1 MRPVQP
7 SYLLWCL
14 LVLTADLAADLT
26 PRVTVRS
33 GDANRFIPSFSQDGV
48 LNYDTFLL
56 SEDGETLYV
65 GARDTILSLDIRN
78 SSPVKLKGLVPWKAL
93 PEKKEECVFK
103 QKSLETDCFNFIRVL
118 VPLNNTHL
126 YTCGTYAFSPTC
138 TYVKLDNFSLAT
150 DENGQPLFQKGKGLC
165 PYDPNYDN
173 TAIVVDGELYTG
185 TMNNFQG
192 SEPIITRTLGNRGVL
207 KSDFFFTWLN
217 ADAAFV
223 ASFNIPSPPEDD
235 DKVYFFF
242 SETGEYDFF
251 DKMKVSRV
259 ARVCK
264 NDVGGDKVLQKKWTT
279 FLKAQLSCSHKGEF
293 PYNVI
298 QHVIAVPQKG
308 GGTLFYGIF
317 ASQWWRG
324 NLRSSAVC
332 VFDFEAI
339 KQAFDGKFKEF
350 NKDCSQWMTYNGP
363 AIDPRPGSCS
373 VGPSADRALT
383 FIKEHFLM
391 DEKILPDQNQPLLV
405 KQNVQY
411 TRITVHQTSDI
422 AGDPYVVM
430 FLGTD
435 DGFLHKVVIIATQ
448 PHIIEE
454 IQLFKEPEPVRNM
467 LLSPEKSI
475 LYVGYSKGVL
485 QVPLA
490 NCSMYGSCLE
500 CVLARDPYCA
510 WERHHQKCSRV
521 QEVEDPSNWL
531 QDIKIG
537 NASLRCQG
545 KNKRFR
551 TWMRSPNDSDNGVV
565 TTLTSS
571 LNSMVRLTCPHTSA
585 LASYSWNYPAE
596 EKAEGLVVEDNNV
609 LIVIVQRASLGIYE
623 CLSNENGYQQ
633 VVARYRV
640 LTPKYP
646 DILGNSYKDG
656 IAEEGLP
663 HQAMP
668 AGKQNSYWVQF
679 VTVTVLLSMTLAITA
694 AFAFFTYHDRLKAKN
709 KVQGSNAPEGGR
721 ASGQQKSLLNNSPS
735 APQGNEYQMQ
745 GPQQEGAAN
754 GSKHCCVQP
763 EGAFQVIDVDNN
775 RLNSSLLNGDDSK
788 KAVAVGGSLA

>member
-1 MRPVQP
+1 MKPSRPFCF
-7 SYLLWCL
+7 LGCL
-14 LVLTADLAADLT
+14 LVFTAALAADLV
-26 PRVTVRS
+26 PRVTIWT
-33 GDANRFIPSFSQDGV
+33 GDPNRIIPSFTQDGV
-48 LNYDTFLL
+48 LNYDIFLL
-56 SEDGETLYV
+56 SPDGETLYV
-65 GARDTILSLDIRN
+65 GARDAILSLDIRN
-78 SSPVKLKGLVPWKAL
+78 TSPIQLKGLLPWKAT
-93 PEKKEECVFK
+93 PEKKEECDFK

-118 VPLNNTHL
+118 VQLNDSHL

-138 TYVKLDNFSLAT
+138 AYIELEDFSLVT
-150 DENGQPLFQKGKGLC
+150 GENKQPLFQKGKGLC

-192 SEPIITRTLGNRGVL
+192 NEPIITRTLGDRVVL

-217 ADAAFV
+217 ADADFV
-223 ASFNIPSPPEDD
+223 ASFNIPSPPDD

-298 QHVIAVPQKG
+298 QHIVAVQQQG
-308 GGTLFYGIF
+308 GVTVFYGIF
-317 ASQWWRG
+317 ASQWRKG
-324 NLRSSAVC
+324 NLRSSAIC
-332 VFDFEAI
+332 VFNFDTI
-339 KQAFDGKFKEF
+339 KQAFEGKFKEF

-363 AIDPRPGSCS
+363 NIDPRPGSCS

-391 DEKILPDQNQPLLV
+391 DKKILPDNNQPLLV

-411 TRITVHQTSDI
+411 TRITVHQTSNI
-422 AGDPYVVM
+422 VGDPYTVM

-435 DGFLHKVVIIATQ
+435 NGFLHKVVVTARGT
-448 PHIIEE
+448 HIIEE
-454 IQLFKEPEPVRNM
+454 IQLFEEPEPVRNL
-467 LLSPEKSI
+467 LLSPEKGT

-490 NCSMYGSCLE
+490 NCSMYRSCAE

-510 WERHHQKCSRV
+510 WNRHRHECAQF
-521 QEVEDPSNWL
+521 QDMEDLSNWL
-531 QDIKIG
+531 QDIKDG
-537 NASLRCQG
+537 NPGLGCQNKSKLMRTLLRS
-545 KNKRFR
+545 
-551 TWMRSPNDSDNGVV
+551 MNDVDDGVV
-565 TTLTSS
+565 KTLTSS
-571 LNSMVRLTCPHTSA
+571 LNSMVRLTCPHASA
-585 LASYSWNYPAE
+585 LANYTWNYPTD
-596 EKAEGLVVEDNNV
+596 EKAEGLVIKDDKALV
-609 LIVIVQRASLGIYE
+609 VIVQKASLGTYE
-623 CLSNENGYQQ
+623 CVSSENGYQQ
-633 VVARYRV
+633 VVASYRV
-640 LTPKYP
+640 LTPKHP
-646 DILGNSYKDG
+646 DILGSSNKDG

-668 AGKQNSYWVQF
+668 AGKRRSYWVQF
-679 VTVTVLLSMTLAITA
+679 VTVTVLLSMTLAIA
-694 AFAFFTYHDRLKAKN
+694 VAFAFFTYHDRLKAKN
-709 KVQGSNAPEGGR
+709 KVQGSNTPESSK
-721 ASGQQKSLLNNSPS
+721 AAGQPKGPLNSSPS
-735 APQGNEYQMQ
+735 PPQGNEYQMQ
-745 GPQQEGAAN
+745 GPQPDTATGP
-754 GSKHCCVQP
+754 KPCCVQL

-775 RLNSSLLNGDDSK
+775 RLNSTSVNEDDSK
-788 KAVAVGGSLA
+788 RAVAVGGV

>member
-1 MRPVQP
+1 MSPAPGEERAGSHKVGLEGWQ
-7 SYLLWCL
+7 STEDCIAGEAEVKFECGTS
-14 LVLTADLAADLT
+14 LVRGLCDERT
-26 PRVTVRS
+26 
-33 GDANRFIPSFSQDGV
+33 RFITSFHCVVPSH
-48 LNYDTFLL
+48 
-56 SEDGETLYV
+56 E
-65 GARDTILSLDIRN
+65 RILRF
-78 SSPVKLKGLVPWKAL
+78 GG
-93 PEKKEECVFK
+93 KE
-103 QKSLETDCFNFIRVL
+103 LGD
-118 VPLNNTHL
+118 
-126 YTCGTYAFSPTC
+126 
-138 TYVKLDNFSLAT
+138 FSLGT
-150 DENGQPLFQKGKGLC
+150 DESGQPLFQKGKGLC

-192 SEPIITRTLGNRGVL
+192 NEPIISRTLGNRVVL

-223 ASFNIPSPPEDD
+223 ASFNIPSPPDD

-264 NDVGGDKVLQKKWTT
+264 NDAGGDKVLQKKWTT

-298 QHVIAVPQKG
+298 QHIVAISEPG
-308 GGTLFYGIF
+308 GGTVFYGIF
-317 ASQWWRG
+317 TSQWRRG
-324 NLRSSAVC
+324 NLQSSAVC

-339 KQAFDGKFKEF
+339 KQAFEGKFKEF

-373 VGPSADRALT
+373 VGSSADRALT

-391 DEKILPDQNQPLLV
+391 DEKILPDKNQPLLV
-405 KQNVQY
+405 KQNVLY
-411 TRITVHQTSDI
+411 TRIMVHQTSNI
-422 AGDPYVVM
+422 VGDPYIVM
-430 FLGTD
+430 FLGTE
-435 DGFLHKVVIIATQ
+435 DGSLHKVVVTTRGA
-448 PHIIEE
+448 HIIEE
-454 IQLFKEPEPVRNM
+454 IQLFEEAEPVRNM
-467 LLSPEKSI
+467 LLSPEKGI
-475 LYVGYSKGVL
+475 LYVGYSKGIL
-485 QVPLA
+485 QVSLA
-490 NCSMYGSCLE
+490 NCSMYRSCAE

-510 WERHHQKCSRV
+510 WDRFHNKCARFQ
-521 QEVEDPSNWL
+521 QEEDLNNWL
-531 QDIKIG
+531 QDVEQG
-537 NASLRCQG
+537 NPGLGCQD
-545 KNKRFR
+545 KTKRFR
-551 TWMRSPNDSDNGVV
+551 TLMKSPNEADDGVV
-565 TTLTSS
+565 KTLTSS
-571 LNSMVRLTCPHTSA
+571 LNSMVRLSCPHASA
-585 LASYSWNYPAE
+585 LANYTWNYPTG
-596 EKAEGLVVEDNNV
+596 EKAEGLVMEDDKNLV
-609 LIVIVQRASLGIYE
+609 VIVQKASLGTYE

-646 DILGNSYKDG
+646 GILGHSDKDG

-663 HQAMP
+663 HRAMP
-668 AGKQNSYWVQF
+668 AGKRNSYWVQF
-679 VTVTVLLSMTLAITA
+679 VTVTILLSMTLAIAA

-721 ASGQQKSLLNNSPS
+721 APGQQQALLSNSQS

-745 GPQQEGAAN
+745 GPQQEVATNGA
-754 GSKHCCVQP
+754 KPCCVQP
-763 EGAFQVIDVDNN
+763 EEASFQVIDLDNN

-788 KAVAVGGSLA
+788 KAVAAGGNLA

>member
-1 MRPVQP
+1 MKPSQP
-7 SYLLWCL
+7 SCL
-14 LVLTADLAADLT
+14 LGFLLGLAATLAADLM
-26 PRVTVRS
+26 PRVTIWS
-33 GDANRFIPSFSQDGV
+33 GDANRIIPSFTQDEVRSYDTFFLSQDG
-48 LNYDTFLL
+48 D
-56 SEDGETLYV
+56 TLYV
-65 GARDTILSLDIRN
+65 GARDTILALDIRN
-78 SSPVKLKGLVPWKAL
+78 ASRVRLKGSIPWKAT

-118 VPLNNTHL
+118 VQLNSTHL

-138 TYVKLDNFSLAT
+138 AYIELDDFSLAT
-150 DENGQPLFQKGKGLC
+150 DENNQSLFQKGKGLC

-173 TAIVVDGELYTG
+173 TAIVVDGELYTA

-192 SEPIITRTLGNRGVL
+192 NEPIITRTLGSRVVL

-223 ASFNIPSPPEDD
+223 ASFNIPSPPDA

-298 QHVIAVPQKG
+298 QHIVAVPQQG
-308 GGTLFYGIF
+308 GSTVFYGIF
-317 ASQWWRG
+317 ASQWRRG
-324 NLRSSAVC
+324 NQRSSAVC

-339 KQAFDGKFKEF
+339 KQAFEGKFKEF

-391 DEKILPDQNQPLLV
+391 DEKILPNQRQPLLV
-405 KQNVQY
+405 KQNAQY
-411 TRITVHQTSDI
+411 TRIAVHQTPSI
-422 AGDPYVVM
+422 VGDRYTVM

-435 DGFLHKVVIIATQ
+435 DGFLHKVVVAARGA
-448 PHIIEE
+448 HIIEA
-454 IQLFKEPEPVRNM
+454 IQVFKDPEPVRNM
-467 LLSPEKSI
+467 LLSSEKGI

-490 NCSMYGSCLE
+490 NCSMYRSCAE

-510 WERHHQKCSRV
+510 WDRRHHKCSRF
-521 QEVEDPSNWL
+521 QDKEDLSNWL
-531 QDIKIG
+531 QDVEYG
-537 NASLRCQG
+537 NPSLGCQD
-545 KNKRFR
+545 KSKRFR
-551 TWMRSPNDSDNGVV
+551 TLLRSSNDVSDGAVKI
-565 TTLTSS
+565 LTSE
-571 LNSMVRLTCPHTSA
+571 LNSMVRLTCPHASA
-585 LASYSWNYPAE
+585 LANYTWNYPTE
-596 EKAEGLVVEDNNV
+596 QKAEGLVVEDDRALV
-609 LIVIVQRASLGIYE
+609 VIVQKASLGTYE

-633 VVARYRV
+633 VVASYRV

-646 DILGNSYKDG
+646 DILGSSGKDG

-668 AGKQNSYWVQF
+668 AGKRRSYWAQF
-679 VTVTVLLSMTLAITA
+679 VTVTVLLSMTLAIA
-694 AFAFFTYHDRLKAKN
+694 VAFAFFTYHDRLKTKN
-709 KVQGSNAPEGGR
+709 KVQGSSGPEGSR
-721 ASGQQKSLLNNSPS
+721 ASGPQKGLLSSNQST
-735 APQGNEYQMQ
+735 PQSNEYQMQ
-745 GPQQEGAAN
+745 GPQPEAAT
-754 GSKHCCVQP
+754 GSSKPCCVQP
-763 EGAFQVIDVDNN
+763 EGAFQAIDVDNN
-775 RLNSSLLNGDDSK
+775 RLNSALVNGDDSK
-788 KAVAVGGSLA
+788 RAVAVGGSVA

>member
-1 MRPVQP
+1 MKPGQ
-7 SYLLWCL
+7 SSCL
-14 LVLTADLAADLT
+14 LGFFLVFAALLAADLM
-26 PRVTVRS
+26 PRVTIRS
-33 GDANRFIPSFSQDGV
+33 GDANRIRPTFSQDEV
-48 LNYDTFLL
+48 LNFDTFLL
-56 SEDGETLYV
+56 SEDRETLFV
-65 GARDTILSLDIRN
+65 GARDTILALNISDPSSIR
-78 SSPVKLKGLVPWKAL
+78 LKGLIPWKAT

-118 VPLNNTHL
+118 VQLNSTHL
-126 YTCGTYAFSPTC
+126 YTCGTYAFSPAC
-138 TYVKLDNFSLAT
+138 AYIQLDDFSLAA
-150 DENGQPLFQKGKGLC
+150 DENNQSLFQKGKGLC

-192 SEPIITRTLGNRGVL
+192 NEPIITRTLGNRVIL

-223 ASFNIPSPPEDD
+223 ASFNIPSPPDD
-235 DKVYFFF
+235 DKIYFFF

-264 NDVGGDKVLQKKWTT
+264 NDIGGDKVLQKKWTT

-298 QHVIAVPQKG
+298 QHIVAVPQQG
-308 GGTLFYGIF
+308 GSTVFYGIF
-317 ASQWWRG
+317 ASQWRRG

-339 KQAFDGKFKEF
+339 KQAFEGKFKEF

-391 DEKILPDQNQPLLV
+391 DEKILPKQNQPLLV

-411 TRITVHQTSDI
+411 TRIAVHQTLNI
-422 AGDPYVVM
+422 KGEPYTVM

-435 DGFLHKVVIIATQ
+435 NGFLHKVVVTAKGA
-448 PHIIEE
+448 HIIEAIE
-454 IQLFKEPEPVRNM
+454 LFWEPEPVRNL
-467 LLSPEKSI
+467 LLSPEKGI
-475 LYVGYSKGVL
+475 LYVGYSEGVL
-485 QVPLA
+485 HIPLA
-490 NCSMYGSCLE
+490 NCSMYKSCAE

-510 WERHHQKCSRV
+510 WNRHYSKCI
-521 QEVEDPSNWL
+521 QFQNLEVLTNWL
-531 QDIKIG
+531 QDVEYG
-537 NASLRCQG
+537 NPGLGCQDMS
-545 KNKRFR
+545 KRSR
-551 TWMRSPNDSDNGVV
+551 TLLKSPNDADDRVV
-565 TTLTSS
+565 KTLTSS
-571 LNSMVRLTCPHTSA
+571 LNSMVRLTCPHASA
-585 LASYSWNYPAE
+585 LANYTWSYPK
-596 EKAEGLVVEDNNV
+596 EKTEGLVIEEGKTLV
-609 LIVIVQRASLGIYE
+609 VIVQRASLGTYE
-623 CLSNENGYQQ
+623 CLSYENGYEQ
-633 VVARYRV
+633 VVASYRI

-646 DILGNSYKDG
+646 DILGSSDKDG

-663 HQAMP
+663 HQALP
-668 AGKQNSYWVQF
+668 AGKRRSYWVQF
-679 VTVTVLLSMTLAITA
+679 VTVTVLLSMTLAIAA

-709 KVQGSNAPEGGR
+709 KVQGSSAPEGGR
-721 ASGQQKSLLNNSPS
+721 ALGQQKVPLNSNQST
-735 APQGNEYQMQ
+735 PQTNEYQMQ
-745 GPQQEGAAN
+745 GSPTEGATG
-754 GSKHCCVQP
+754 GSKPCCVQP
-763 EGAFQVIDVDNN
+763 EGAFQVIDLDNN
-775 RLNSSLLNGDDSK
+775 RLNSALVNGDDSR